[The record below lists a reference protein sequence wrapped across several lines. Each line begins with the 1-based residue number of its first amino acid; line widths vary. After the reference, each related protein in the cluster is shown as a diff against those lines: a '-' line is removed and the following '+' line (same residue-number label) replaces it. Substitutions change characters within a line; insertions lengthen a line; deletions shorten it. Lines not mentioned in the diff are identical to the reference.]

1 MCLLKRICLWLA
13 KRETATINPR
23 TAWKVNK
30 NGRQGQDNCLAVK
43 VERDLVH
50 MCITRRGSR
59 HRKWLWFWKIHT
71 HTHTH
76 TYLLR
81 VRSSTCLGQNL
92 DSLGYAGFNCQDN
105 NYDGDVQNTVDD
117 EELSEKSESW
127 KMFGLCHRG
136 RDLGREGIYG
146 WICERKSQHCM
157 DAASPHQLFLPQV
170 SRNETH
176 SLGKILIHIFQGL
189 TPGLDIELR
198 SEFLGPLPA
207 KPILGPASKHRT
219 LLCAI
224 NMKILNLPG
233 VLGSINHV
241 CKGPWKVFEVEEYNE
256 ATTTALHW
264 ILCR

>member
-1 MCLLKRICLWLA
+1 MIDFEKH
-13 KRETATINPR
+13 P
-23 TAWKVNK
+23 
-30 NGRQGQDNCLAVK
+30 
-43 VERDLVH
+43 
-50 MCITRRGSR
+50 
-59 HRKWLWFWKIHT
+59 HT
-71 HTHTH
+71 HTH
-76 TYLLR
+76 LLR
-81 VRSSTCLGQNL
+81 VRASACLEQNL
-92 DSLGYAGFNCQDN
+92 DSLCYAGFNCQDN
-105 NYDGDVQNTVDD
+105 NYDSDVHNTVDD
-117 EELSEKSESW
+117 EELSEKSQSG

-136 RDLGREGIYG
+136 RALGCEGTYG

-176 SLGKILIHIFQGL
+176 SLGKILIHIFQAL

-207 KPILGPASKHRT
+207 KPILGQASKHRT

-241 CKGPWKVFEVEEYNE
+241 CKGP
-256 ATTTALHW
+256 
-264 ILCR
+264 